1 MTPLRGSFHEQLDDV
16 RETIVTL
23 AAHVTEAIPR
33 ATEAL
38 IENNLELAQEVI
50 EGDDQL
56 DQLSVEI
63 EERSYALIAL
73 QQPMASDMRAIVTAM
88 KLNGEYERSGDLAV
102 NICKGLRRSYG
113 MKLTPKLRGLITSMS
128 DEAVRLTRL
137 SVDAYAERNAGLAA
151 ALPDI
156 DDRLDDLQ
164 IDFIEAIFEAHSN
177 DELNLQETVQ
187 LALIARYYERIGDHA
202 VNIGERVQY
211 MVTGH
216 APESIGA
223 ARSREAAVAEGQRL
237 LDDDPDSSANADNPA
252 GVIDGDFGAET
263 G

>member
-1 MTPLRGSFHEQLDDV
+1 MHELRGGFHNELDEI
-16 RETIVTL
+16 RNAIVTL

-38 IENNLELAQEVI
+38 LENDLELAQEVI
-50 EGDDQL
+50 EGDDVL
-56 DQLSVEI
+56 DDLSIQI
-63 EERSYALIAL
+63 EDRSYAVIAL

-88 KLNGEYERSGDLAV
+88 KINGEYERSGDLAV
-102 NICKGLRRSYG
+102 NICKGVRRSYG
-113 MKLTPKLRGLITSMS
+113 LSLTPTLRGLITAMN

-137 SVDAYAERNAGLAA
+137 SVDAYAERHAGLAA

-156 DDRLDDLQ
+156 DDRLDTLQ
-164 IDFIEAIFEAHSN
+164 REFIQSIFEAHAAGDLS
-177 DELNLQETVQ
+177 LQHTVQ

-211 MVTGH
+211 MVTGS
-216 APESIGA
+216 APEHGS
-223 ARSREAAVAEGQRL
+223 AVRAVPEP
-237 LDDDPDSSANADNPA
+237 PD
-252 GVIDGDFGAET
+252 DGDARDGAGDAAAET

>member
-1 MTPLRGSFHEQLDDV
+1 MHQLRGSFHEQLDAV
-16 RETIVTL
+16 RDKVVTL
-23 AAHVTEAIPR
+23 AAYVTEAIPR

-38 IENNLELAQEVI
+38 IDNNLELAQEVI
-50 EGDDQL
+50 QGDDVL
-56 DQLSVEI
+56 DLLSMEI

-113 MKLTPKLRGLITSMS
+113 MKLTPTLRGLITSMS
-128 DEAVRLTRL
+128 EEAVRLTRL
-137 SVDAYAERNAGLAA
+137 SVDAYAERHVGLAA

-164 IDFIEAIFEAHSN
+164 VDFIQAIFEAHN
-177 DELNLQETVQ
+177 AEELNLQETVQ

-211 MVTGH
+211 MVTGE

-223 ARSREAAVAEGQRL
+223 ARARAAGAPH
-237 LDDDPDSSANADNPA
+237 DATASDAAADI
-252 GVIDGDFGAET
+252 IDGDFEAET

>member
-1 MTPLRGSFHEQLDDV
+1 MHELRGSFHDQLDSIRD
-16 RETIVTL
+16 TIVTL

-38 IENNLELAQEVI
+38 IDNNLELAQEVI
-50 EGDDQL
+50 EGDYIL
-56 DQLSVEI
+56 DMLSLEI
-63 EERSYALIAL
+63 EERCYALIAL

-113 MKLTPKLRGLITSMS
+113 MKLTPALRGLITSMS

-137 SVDAYAERNAGLAA
+137 SVDAYAERHVGLAA

-164 IDFIEAIFEAHSN
+164 VDFIQAIFEAHSN

-211 MVTGH
+211 MVTGK

-223 ARSREAAVAEGQRL
+223 ARAREAAES
-237 LDDDPDSSANADNPA
+237 DFSDTPTDDPAEI
-252 GVIDGDFGAET
+252 IDGGFGAET